1 VIKALTDNKSCT
13 LKLRIIDAITAKA
26 TEKGWSQ
33 KDIATLLET
42 TQPRVSNLF
51 NYQID
56 KFSLDKLFNYMY
68 LLDIEVLVL
77 INGE

>member
-1 VIKALTDNKSCT
+1 MIKALSDNRSVT
-13 LKLRIIDAITAKA
+13 LKLRIIDAILRRTAKS
-26 TEKGWSQ
+26 GWSQ
-33 KDIATLLET
+33 KDIATMLDT

-68 LLDIEVLVL
+68 LLDIEVDVT